1 MATVSSSRPAPPGPQ
16 PIPVASTSQSYQ
28 YTCNSCQVAFRN
40 NDLQRTHMRG
50 DWQYVDYIDFT
61 IHPLKFA
68 SRYNLK
74 RRVASLPPLSSEVF
88 AEKVLTAQAT
98 STAAAAKASFEKQC
112 VACQKTYYSENA
124 YQNHLGSQKHRLRL
138 AALQNG
144 DTSKDPETES
154 VISSAISLGEPI
166 NQTPTETIDPEA
178 EAEFSKVVDG
188 IKEAKL
194 DDQDAVSRRPSRP
207 HHSGNEERS
216 EHPLSQN
223 PTAESTPTA
232 SRPRSPT
239 QAAATAPLKQCLF
252 CNYESPSFKLSVMHM
267 TKFHGLFIPE
277 QPYLV
282 DCEGLVS
289 YLYGRIFELH
299 ECLYCHKIKGSAESI
314 QTHMRDK
321 GHCMIAYTSEAEMI
335 EVGQF
340 YDFRSSYSDPES
352 DLGEEDDGAE
362 DIKDAEG
369 GVKLGTKKCLK
380 TVISDAN
387 GDKEVRDDEDENAGG
402 WETDSSAS
410 SIASEDLTAIPID
423 DRTEA
428 FKRLPLSRHHSHTD
442 PRHHHQVDGYH
453 SHAHSH
459 RAVFLDE
466 YELHLPSGR
475 IAGHRSLSRYYR
487 QNLHNYPSVSERVE
501 RQQRMIENARS
512 DDSDEDMD
520 DQSVEDE
527 EVGHLGDTRG
537 RQVATRANGDMSMLG
552 VTDSKKRELG
562 AVEKRDRKRTQRAQ
576 KQYEWGVNKRA
587 NNQKHFR
594 DPLLQ

>member
-1 MATVSSSRPAPPGPQ
+1 M
-16 PIPVASTSQSYQ
+16 
-28 YTCNSCQVAFRN
+28 
-40 NDLQRTHMRG
+40 L
-50 DWQYVDYIDFT
+50 T
-61 IHPLKFA
+61 IL

-112 VACQKTYYSENA
+112 AACQKTYYSENA
-124 YQNHLGSQKHRLRL
+124 FRNHLGSQKHRLRL

-144 DTSKDPETES
+144 DASKDPETES

-166 NQTPTETIDPEA
+166 NQTPSESIDPEA
-178 EAEFSKVVDG
+178 EADFSKVVDG
-188 IKEAKL
+188 IGIVKL
-194 DDQDAVSRRPSRP
+194 DDQDAISRRPSRP
-207 HHSGNEERS
+207 HHSATEERS

-223 PTAESTPTA
+223 HTAESAPTA
-232 SRPRSPT
+232 SKPRSPT
-239 QAAATAPLKQCLF
+239 RAAATAPLKQCLF
-252 CNYESPSFKLSVMHM
+252 CNYESPSFKLSVLHM

-282 DCEGLVS
+282 DCEGLVA
-289 YLYGRIFELH
+289 YLRGRIFELH

-352 DLGEEDDGAE
+352 DLGEEDDRAE
-362 DIKDAEG
+362 DMKDREG
-369 GVKLGTKKCLK
+369 GVKLGTRKCIK

-387 GDKEVRDDEDENAGG
+387 GDKEMGDGEDENLNAEG

-466 YELHLPSGR
+466 YELRLPSGR
-475 IAGHRSLSRYYR
+475 TAGHRSLSRYYR
-487 QNLHNYPSVSERVE
+487 QNLHNYPSASERIE
-501 RQQRMIENARS
+501 RQQRRIENARAG
-512 DDSDEDMD
+512 DTDEDMD

-527 EVGHLGDTRG
+527 DIAPTDDTRG
-537 RQVATRANGDMSMLG
+537 RQVATRATGNMSMVG
-552 VTDSKKRELG
+552 VTDSKKRELR
-562 AVEKRDRKRTQRAQ
+562 AVEKRDRRRTQRARQ
-576 KQYEWGVNKRA
+576 QYEWGINKRA